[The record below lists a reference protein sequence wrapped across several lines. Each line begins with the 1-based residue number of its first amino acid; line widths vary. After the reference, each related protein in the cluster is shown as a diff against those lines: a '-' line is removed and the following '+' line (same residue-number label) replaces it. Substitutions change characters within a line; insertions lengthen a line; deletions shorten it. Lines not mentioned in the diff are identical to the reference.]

1 MADVFEK
8 EGSPTQDAAY
18 REHLDRNWEAGNKKF
33 AELEGKVQ
41 STEQKYD
48 DVLGDQEGN
57 AKDKKEK
64 ERFYFTDYF
73 LNIPKRKYFDP
84 FICANICEE
93 SASFSYS
100 KAGKIIS
107 NRIGK
112 RINKLQLYDAEIK
125 FVFDD

>member
-8 EGSPTQDAAY
+8 EGSPTQDATY

-33 AELEGKVQ
+33 AELEGKVK

-64 ERFYFTDYF
+64 ETRIKKLEDQVAKLSLAVFGDGSVPIDTPTDS
-73 LNIPKRKYFDP
+73 N
-84 FICANICEE
+84 NQTN
-93 SASFSYS
+93 
-100 KAGKIIS
+100 KAQEVH
-107 NRIGK
+107 
-112 RINKLQLYDAEIK
+112 LD
-125 FVFDD
+125 